1 MDKAILGKKIGMS
14 QIFTDSGLV
23 IPVTVVE
30 AGPCVVVQKKTKEV
44 DGYEAVVVGYGD
56 IRENLKNKPELGLF
70 KKANVAPK
78 RYLKE
83 LKLDNMS
90 ELNVGDEIKVGMF
103 VEGDVVDV
111 TGTSKGHGFSGVI
124 KRWNAARLKMTH
136 GTGPVHRE
144 VGSLSANSTPSRV
157 FKNRKMPGQYG
168 NEQVTIQNL
177 KVVKVDEARNCI
189 LIKGAIPGSDNG
201 LVVIGSAKKAKK

>member
-1 MDKAILGKKIGMS
+1 MEKAILGKKLGMT
-14 QIFTDSGLV
+14 QVFDSNGIV
-23 IPVTVVE
+23 VPVTVVE

-44 DGYEAVVVGYGD
+44 DGYEAVVVGFGD

-157 FKNRKMPGQYG
+157 FKNKHMPGQYG
-168 NEQVTIQNL
+168 NEQVTKQNL
-177 KVVKVDEARNCI
+177 KVVKIDEERNLI
-189 LIKGAIPGSDNG
+189 LVKGSVPGSKDG
-201 LVVIGSAKKAKK
+201 LVSICSAKKASK